1 MAKANWAKVTKVK
14 EKEKQSLITAEKS
27 KTTDSSDI
35 STTLIES
42 PKDLIEKS
50 KESKRQT
57 VTEFNAAEGLLSFA
71 GYSAN
76 KNGPSD
82 QRRQNILANIF
93 YDAVRIPDFISDSV
107 LAQWGKPRSPE
118 RFKKL
123 KDSINSF
130 KSLNE
135 GRKDRSEQAIRKWE
149 KDIQYLENTLSNS
162 IEVEDGS

>member
-1 MAKANWAKVTKVK
+1 MEKGPSPFLSEIVGRLVKKAQQAEQARKVK
-14 EKEKQSLITAEKS
+14 EKEKQSPITAEKS

-93 YDAVRIPDFISDSV
+93 YDAVRIPDFISESV
-107 LAQWGKPRSPE
+107 FSGGNL
-118 RFKKL
+118 
-123 KDSINSF
+123 DH
-130 KSLNE
+130 
-135 GRKDRSEQAIRKWE
+135 RKDLK
-149 KDIQYLENTLSNS
+149 N
-162 IEVEDGS
+162 